1 MQVILLEKIQN
12 LGDLGDHVE
21 VKGGYGRNYLLPQR
35 KAVAAT
41 ADNIAKFE
49 AQRADLEAAQAEV
62 LARSQQRVDALAGA
76 EVTIEAR
83 AGREGKLFGSIST
96 GDIAEALQ
104 AAGFDVEKKEI
115 RLPTGSLRE
124 IGNYELDVHLDVGVD
139 AHITVHVVHEHAEAD
154 EFAEVGDADD
164 ALDAADTLEVPD
176 APDAADAP
184 DD

>member
-49 AQRADLEAAQAEV
+49 AERAELEVAQAQV
-62 LARSQQRVDALAGA
+62 LTRSQQRVDALAGGQ
-76 EVTIEAR
+76 VTIEAR
-83 AGREGKLFGSIST
+83 AGSEGKLFGSVST

-104 AAGFDVEKKEI
+104 AAGFDIEKREI
-115 RLPTGSLRE
+115 RLPAGTLRE
-124 IGNYELDVHLDVGVD
+124 IGDYELEVHLDVDVD
-139 AHITVHVVHEHAEAD
+139 AHITVHVVHEDAQAN
-154 EFAEVGDADD
+154 EFTEVADADD
-164 ALDAADTLEVPD
+164 AADAADTAEVYDDPE
-176 APDAADAP
+176 ALDAP